1 MDTLVIFNSFIEE
14 IQESNSR
21 CWKEQILAKYKDNE
35 TIKYYL
41 NFLYNPYITTGI
53 SSKAYQRF
61 HNDSCIDSY
70 PNNIFSS
77 AKEALEYL
85 KLHNTSDYNTRELMF
100 SFYMSANVYSTKQ
113 LLTKGVHIDL
123 AELFYKLI
131 TKDLQLGIDAK
142 TINKVIPDL
151 IPTFNVQLANK
162 YFDNPAIVD
171 GKEFVLTTKID
182 GGRIIAIKENGIV
195 KFYTRAGQEYEGLV
209 DLEQEL
215 VNIADDNFVLD
226 GEITLLNPGK
236 LTSKEQYKETMKIT
250 RKDGEKH
257 GVKMLV
263 FDMMPVVNFKMQKC
277 PISYWSRRG
286 DLTAFFD
293 LNNFTYFK
301 KLPVLYRGTD
311 TTKILELLDQ
321 QIRNGEEGIMINIA
335 DAPYDFKRTNNLLK
349 VKKMQDIDLP
359 IIGFEEGTNRHQG
372 RLGAFLVD
380 YNGDIVKVGSGLSDE
395 LRDDIWQHQ
404 EDWLGR
410 TISIQYFEE
419 TTNQNG
425 GKSLRFPVYLDYRT
439 DK

>member
-1 MDTLVIFNSFIEE
+1 MKSLVKFNSFIEE
-14 IQESNSR
+14 IQESSSR
-21 CWKEQILAKYKDNE
+21 IWKEQVLTKYKDDE
-35 TIKYYL
+35 DIKYYL
-41 NFLYNPYITTGI
+41 NFLYNPYIITGI
-53 SSKAYQRF
+53 SSKAYRRF
-61 HNDSCIDSY
+61 HNDSCIESY

-77 AKEALEYL
+77 TKEALEYL

-100 SFYMSANVYSTKQ
+100 SFYMRVASYSIHY
-113 LLTKGVHIDL
+113 LDSLELSD
-123 AELFYKLI
+123 LFYKLI

-162 YFDNPAIVD
+162 YFDNPTIVE

-215 VNIADDNFVLD
+215 VNITDNNFVLD

-263 FDMMPVVNFKMQKC
+263 FDMMPVANFKMQKC

-301 KLPVLYRGTD
+301 KLPVLYKGID
-311 TTKILELLDQ
+311 TAKILELLDQ
-321 QIRNGEEGIMINIA
+321 QTRNGEEGIMINIA

-395 LRDDIWQHQ
+395 LREDIWQHQ

-425 GKSLRFPVYLDYRT
+425 RKSLRFPVYLDYRT